1 MGKVNCMTA
10 TVPGDFSYLQQYS
23 EYLNR
28 EEFWKEVIT
37 QLNKDIGQTDAI
49 IAESSHL
56 QGENAAEAIVNAL
69 QTFLPT
75 ITPRLSEILY
85 RIDLGE
91 KYEASLK
98 DLPPDLYY
106 RCLSEMV
113 LKRIIQ
119 KVITRKLFSGKKIE

>member
-1 MGKVNCMTA
+1 MPDL
-10 TVPGDFSYLQQYS
+10 VPGDFSYLQQYS
-23 EYLNR
+23 SFVSKED
-28 EEFWKEVIT
+28 FWKEVIA
-37 QLNKDIGQTDAI
+37 QLNKDIGQDAI
-49 IAESSHL
+49 VIGQFHL
-56 QGENAAEAIVNAL
+56 QGENAAEAVVTEL
-69 QTFLPT
+69 QKYLPN

-91 KYEASLK
+91 KYAVSLK

-119 KVITRKLFSGKKIE
+119 KVITRKAFSDKKIK